1 MNPVVISVCV
11 MLVLALMRVN
21 VVVALTFSAI
31 VGGLVAGMS
40 LGDTVAASKVA

>member
-1 MNPVVISVCV
+1 MRHARVS
-11 MLVLALMRVN
+11 LMRVN

-40 LGDTVAASKVA
+40 LGIRLLHLKAV